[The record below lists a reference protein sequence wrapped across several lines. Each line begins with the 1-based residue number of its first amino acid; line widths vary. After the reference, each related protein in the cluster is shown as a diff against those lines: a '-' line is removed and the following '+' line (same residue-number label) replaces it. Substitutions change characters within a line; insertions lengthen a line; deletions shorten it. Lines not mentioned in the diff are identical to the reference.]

1 MQALVRPVLVLW
13 LLTAHGPSG
22 MAQET
27 IRIRLVNNYAAQINL
42 GFATAER
49 TLGADT
55 VEGTL
60 ARQTDGTWKGEVQA
74 KVSFTQEMKA
84 SLGPVCP
91 KQEFQGSQR
100 VNMSGRIVGGFNPKV
115 QTITYRSG
123 RATEFLLL
131 AVRPVAEANMTK
143 GDVACLS
150 MYEYGGNAFPLLPV
164 NDSRWLPEAGY
175 TIGVPGS
182 GVLEYDDDTVN
193 TTPSSVALP
202 VTAMGRW
209 KVRVERP

>member
-1 MQALVRPVLVLW
+1 MQALVRPVLLLL
-13 LLTAHGPSG
+13 LLTAHGPLG

-27 IRIRLVNNYAAQINL
+27 IRIRLVNTYAAQINL
-42 GFATAER
+42 GFAKAER

-84 SLGPVCP
+84 LLGPVCP

-100 VNMSGRIVGGFNPKV
+100 LNMSGRIGSGFNPKV
-115 QTITYRSG
+115 QTIAYRSG

-131 AVRPVAEANMTK
+131 AVRPVAKANMTK

-150 MYEYGGNAFPLLPV
+150 MYEYADDAFPLLPL

-175 TIGVPGS
+175 TIGLPGS

-193 TTPSSVALP
+193 TTAGSVALP
-202 VTAMGRW
+202 VTAIGRW